1 MEEQL
6 RDGQAPDADITEEM
20 IAACRGR
27 AAFMIWEAA
36 EETAGKRTGGEW
48 T

>member
-27 AAFMIWEAA
+27 AAFYDMLAA
-36 EETAGKRTGGEW
+36 KIGRASCRERV
-48 T
+48 